1 MKQGDLV
8 YFQAHDGK
16 VYPAVVMH
24 AYSAAERT
32 DENDDVN
39 WARKTFSGVAD
50 LNVMFPGRLQ
60 LVYEAE
66 EDDNPEPAANQY
78 GSSLHVI
85 PRLGK
90 FTRIP
95 PPDLI

>member
-1 MKQGDLV
+1 VKQGDLV
-8 YFQAHDGK
+8 YFCAHDGN
-16 VYPAVVMH
+16 VYPAVVMR

-32 DENDDVN
+32 NENDDLE
-39 WARKTFSGVAD
+39 WAHKTFSGVAD
-50 LNVMFPGRLQ
+50 LNVMYPNRLGFLSQ
-60 LVYEAE
+60 VD
-66 EDDNPEPAANQY
+66 EDENPRPAVKQY

-85 PRLGK
+85 PRPGK